1 MDLKTATGRI
11 KSFQSDYPNGK
22 VRSTYIDS
30 PKGYIFKA
38 EIYDDEKFLC
48 EAHAMEEVGSTTFC
62 KDFETCETKAI
73 SRALA
78 MIGYNDGAIA
88 TKDDIHKADVR
99 KKKSSIVNSV
109 AKPTKAGLE
118 AAPRGLEGA
127 RTVSLILKKNKA
139 KKSLKTLARELDYKT
154 VEEMCKN
161 MKVDDILTY
170 K

>member
-1 MDLKTATGRI
+1 
-11 KSFQSDYPNGK
+11 
-22 VRSTYIDS
+22 
-30 PKGYIFKA
+30 
-38 EIYDDEKFLC
+38 
-48 EAHAMEEVGSTTFC
+48 
-62 KDFETCETKAI
+62 
-73 SRALA
+73 

-109 AKPTKAGLE
+109 AKTTKAGLE
-118 AAPRGLEGA
+118 VAPRGLEGA